1 MDEERMVSA
10 VGFSLVGVGDVR
22 RNLHCSDSVEWDDR
36 KASGCKTPVP
46 LRLRIKVYMLTAA
59 E

>member
-1 MDEERMVSA
+1 MDEERMMSA
-10 VGFSLVGVGDVR
+10 GDFSLVGVSDVR
-22 RNLHCSDSVEWDDR
+22 RNLHCSDTVEWDDR

-46 LRLRIKVYMLTAA
+46 LRIRIKVYMLTAA